1 MAIEYD
7 FDKMWDYSNPAATE
21 KKFRE
26 LLPEAEKKKDK
37 SYLIELWTQIARTQS
52 LQLKFDKAHE
62 ILDKVM
68 KMLKPE
74 HIRPRI
80 RFMLE
85 RGRTYN
91 SSKVPDK
98 ARELFEAAYQQA
110 KKYNE
115 DFYAIDAAHMLG
127 IAYMMG
133 VDDKPA
139 EALNWSN
146 IAIDLI
152 ENTGDQRAKKWLGPL
167 YNNTAWT
174 YHDVGDYGKALD
186 LFEKNVEW
194 HMERNSKK
202 ELGIAK
208 WSVARAKRS
217 LGRFEDA
224 LKEQEELEKWY
235 KEAGIAEDGYVFEEI
250 GENLLLLNRAEE
262 SKPAFAKAYELL
274 KEDKWLVEYEKDR
287 LDRLKT
293 LGGVV

>member
-1 MAIEYD
+1 MSIEYD
-7 FDKMWDYSNPAATE
+7 FDKMWDYNDPAETE
-21 KKFRE
+21 KKFRA

-37 SYLIELWTQIARTQS
+37 SYLIELWTQVARTQS

-110 KKYNE
+110 DKYGE
-115 DFYAIDAAHMLG
+115 DNLAIDAVHMLG
-127 IAYMMG
+127 I
-133 VDDKPA
+133 VDKGDESLKWNELAIKMA
-139 EALNWSN
+139 EETK
-146 IAIDLI
+146 D
-152 ENTGDQRAKKWLGPL
+152 EKAKGWLGSL

-174 YHDVGDYGKALD
+174 YHDIGDYNKALE
-186 LFEKNVEW
+186 LFERNVEW

-217 LGRFEDA
+217 LGRFEEA
-224 LKEQEELEKWY
+224 LKEQEELENWY
-235 KEAGIAEDGYVFEEI
+235 KEAGIADDGYVFEEI
-250 GENLLLLNRAEE
+250 GENLLLMNKPDE

-274 KEDKWLVEYEKDR
+274 KEDKWLAEYEKDR
-287 LDRLKT
+287 LDRIKS
-293 LGGVV
+293 LGGII